1 MHERKEG
8 RKGGR
13 KRETEKG
20 RGKEGQQTE
29 TLEAIILEVSKIKN
43 IYEATDSVSSQN
55 TKQDK

>member
-1 MHERKEG
+1 MQERKEG
-8 RKGGR
+8 GKGGR

-43 IYEATDSVSSQN
+43 IYEATDQISSYN
-55 TKQDK
+55 P